1 MANVVNTQIIMDGN
15 RNAVVKVTGVLD
27 TSNVAASGTLGTA
40 SSGAT
45 TSGSKVI
52 TFTAGGLAP
61 VVGQGVTGTGI
72 PAGAYIA
79 TITST
84 TQVVLNV
91 AATATGSGLTFS
103 LVAGSIIIVDPV
115 NYALI
120 PTGFRI
126 DHLDYSISD
135 PLEVR
140 LFWDGSTQVDIIPI
154 AGRGKMSFWNFGG
167 LQNNAPS
174 PTGRIALSTAGYNT
188 TIGTTPLVFSVVLE
202 LVKQGVQ

>member
-115 NYALI
+115 NYSLI

-140 LFWDGSTQVDIIPI
+140 LFWDGSTQIDIIPI

>member
-61 VVGQGVTGTGI
+61 VVGQSVTGTGI

-115 NYALI
+115 NYSLI

>member
-27 TSNVAASGTLGTA
+27 TSNVAASGLLGTA
-40 SSGAT
+40 GTGVT

-61 VVGQGVTGTGI
+61 IVGQGVTGTGI
-72 PAGAYIA
+72 PTGAYIA
-79 TITST
+79 SIQST
-84 TQVVLNV
+84 TQVTLNV
-91 AATATGSGLTFS
+91 AATASNTNLTFA
-103 LVAGSIIIVDPV
+103 LTAGSIIIVDPI

-126 DHLDYSISD
+126 EHLDYSISD

-140 LFWDGSTQVDIIPI
+140 LLWDGSTQVDIIPI

-174 PTGRIALSTAGYNT
+174 PTGRIALTTTGYSNT
-188 TIGTTPLVFSVVLE
+188 LGTTPLVFSVVLE